1 MEAAIALIAIFYG
14 VRWAATEG
22 FRANRSAVRSR
33 RAGTRDT
40 ASQRGTSTHRVGSTR
55 RAARSAGLGYW
66 LHAIRHGFPVER
78 EGIARGWRDHQ
89 HAAQT
94 AQTDGT
100 RERADHD
107 GVLARL
113 RAEAAAH
120 KHRLEV
126 AARQRQHAGHPNMSD
141 QLRAAP
147 VTGAGDP
154 QPPEEPIGDPHHM
167 GAPGKD
173 CTNPDCSCH
182 KTPPLA
188 DGSTPGAPPAS
199 NGHSPGPASNG
210 GPMTDTT
217 IDSTSQ
223 GAEGV
228 KTLAD
233 HSSNNADLESM
244 IQICDGLDEAT
255 NGDKDCAAAG
265 MELVQAIR
273 ARQAADTAMSEAAGT
288 LQNEV
293 EKYRQV
299 QEARDASGKEL
310 PKDGFVAH

>member
-1 MEAAIALIAIFYG
+1 MVAAIALIAILYG
-14 VRWAATEG
+14 IKWAGTEG

-33 RAGTRDT
+33 RAGTRQA

-89 HAAQT
+89 HAMTT

-100 RERADHD
+100 RERAEHD
-107 GVLARL
+107 SVLARL

-120 KHRLEV
+120 KHRLET
-126 AARQRQHAGHPNMSD
+126 AARQRQQAGHPTMSD
-141 QLRAAP
+141 QLRATP
-147 VTGAGDP
+147 VTGQA
-154 QPPEEPIGDPHHM
+154 QTGDPHHM
-167 GAPGKD
+167 GAPGAS

-188 DGSTPGAPPAS
+188 DGQTAGAPPT
-199 NGHSPGPASNG
+199 NGRAQPGPATNG
-210 GPMTDTT
+210 GPMSTGTDTT
-217 IDSTSQ
+217 LDSTSQ
-223 GAEGV
+223 GSENV

-233 HSSNNADLESM
+233 HSTNNADLESM

-255 NGDKDCAAAG
+255 NGDSDCGGRG

-273 ARQAADTAMSEAAGT
+273 ARQQADTAMGEAAQA
-288 LQNEV
+288 LQDEV
-293 EKYRQV
+293 EKYRAI
-299 QEARDASGKEL
+299 QEGRDASGKEL